1 MKRRIAIT
9 GIAGFL
15 GSHIAEALLPEYD
28 VVGFDNLSGGE
39 LNNVPD
45 GASFDYRD
53 CQSILPE
60 DLAGVDTV
68 FHCAALAHE
77 GLSVFSPKI
86 ITESIF
92 GASVAVFSAAIAAG
106 VRRIIYCSSMSR
118 YGIGFPP
125 YEEDDRPRPVDPY
138 GIAKVA
144 AEDVLKMLCDVHGVE
159 YIIAVPHNIIGPRQ
173 KYDDPFRNV
182 AAIMTNRM
190 LQGQPPIVYGDGN
203 QVRCFSDIRDIVPL
217 FVQMIDGPF
226 PCRRGM
232 TVNIGPDEEEVTIN
246 QLVGHLKNLIPEAP
260 EEVIYVRDRPQ
271 EVKHAVCSSDR
282 ARRIYGYST
291 NYLLVETL
299 RSLVFF
305 IRERG
310 TRPFRYHLPIEIE
323 TYQTPETWVKELI

>member
-1 MKRRIAIT
+1 MKKRIAIT

-28 VVGFDNLSGGE
+28 VIGFDNLSGGE
-39 LNNVPD
+39 LDNVPD
-45 GASFDYRD
+45 GASFDYQD
-53 CQSILPE
+53 CQCILPD

-77 GLSVFSPKI
+77 GFSVFSPKI

-118 YGIGFPP
+118 YGIGSPP
-125 YEEDDRPRPVDPY
+125 FTEEQDTAPVDPY
-138 GIAKVA
+138 AIAKVA
-144 AEDVLKMLCDVHGVE
+144 TEAVLKLLCDVHGVE
-159 YIIAVPHNIIGPRQ
+159 YIVAVPHNIIGPRQ

-182 AAIMTNRM
+182 AAIMANRM
-190 LQGQPPIVYGDGN
+190 LQGLPPIVYGDGN
-203 QVRCFSDIRDIVPL
+203 QTRCFSDVRDVLPL
-217 FVQMIDGPF
+217 FVKMIDGPW
-226 PCRRGM
+226 GM
-232 TVNIGPDEEEVTIN
+232 TVNVGPDEEEVTIN

-271 EVKHAVCSSDR
+271 EVKRAVCSSDR

-323 TYQTPETWVKELI
+323 TDQTPETWVKELI

>member
-45 GASFDYRD
+45 GASFDYQD
-53 CQSILPE
+53 CQCILPE
-60 DLAGVDTV
+60 DLNGVDTV

-106 VRRIIYCSSMSR
+106 VRRIVYCSSMSR
-118 YGIGFPP
+118 YGIGSPP
-125 YEEDDRPRPVDPY
+125 FTEEQDTAPVDPY
-138 GIAKVA
+138 AIAKVA
-144 AEDVLKMLCDVHGVE
+144 TEAVLKLLCDVHGVE
-159 YIIAVPHNIIGPRQ
+159 YIVAVPHNIIGPRQ

-182 AAIMTNRM
+182 AAIMANRM
-190 LQGQPPIVYGDGN
+190 LQGLPPIVYGDGN
-203 QVRCFSDIRDIVPL
+203 QTRCFSDVRDVLPL
-217 FVQMIDGPF
+217 FVKMIDGPW
-226 PCRRGM
+226 GM
-232 TVNIGPDEEEVTIN
+232 TVNVGPDEEEVSIN

-271 EVKHAVCSSDR
+271 EVKRAVCSSDR

-310 TRPFRYHLPIEIE
+310 TRPFNYHLPIEIE
-323 TYQTPETWVKELI
+323 TDQTPTTWAKELI